1 MLFSTHLAAMNISY
15 ATIKVYLAAVRYL
28 HVSVKLHDHFSLQ
41 LTPRLQQALR
51 GIKKC
56 QAVSHPA
63 RIRLPITLKIMGK
76 IKEVLL
82 REPQSFT
89 NIMLWAACCIAF
101 FGFMRV
107 GEFTISG
114 PRDYDASIH
123 LSFSD
128 ITVDSRDNPRLLQV
142 TIKQSKTDPFRRGVN
157 IYLGVTDSAIC
168 PISGILPYLASRG
181 NKAGPLFITQ
191 DGKGLTRQAFSALLD
206 SVLFK
211 LHLDTKCFNTHS
223 FRIGAATSAAQAH
236 IPDTYIKMLGRW
248 QSDAYQRYI
257 KTPPQVLAMLSK
269 QLATLPKLQEP

>member
-1 MLFSTHLAAMNISY
+1 MSEG
-15 ATIKVYLAAVRYL
+15 
-28 HVSVKLHDHFSLQ
+28 LHDHFSLQ
-41 LTPRLQQALR
+41 LMPRLQQVLH

-107 GEFTISG
+107 REFTIPG

-128 ITVDSRDNPRLLQV
+128 ITVDSRGNPRLLQV
-142 TIKQSKTDPFRRGVN
+142 TIKHSKTDPFRRGVN
-157 IYLGVTDSAIC
+157 IYLGATDSAIC
-168 PISGILPYLASRG
+168 PISGILPYLA
-181 NKAGPLFITQ
+181 A
-191 DGKGLTRQAFSALLD
+191 
-206 SVLFK
+206 
-211 LHLDTKCFNTHS
+211 
-223 FRIGAATSAAQAH
+223 
-236 IPDTYIKMLGRW
+236 
-248 QSDAYQRYI
+248 
-257 KTPPQVLAMLSK
+257 
-269 QLATLPKLQEP
+269 